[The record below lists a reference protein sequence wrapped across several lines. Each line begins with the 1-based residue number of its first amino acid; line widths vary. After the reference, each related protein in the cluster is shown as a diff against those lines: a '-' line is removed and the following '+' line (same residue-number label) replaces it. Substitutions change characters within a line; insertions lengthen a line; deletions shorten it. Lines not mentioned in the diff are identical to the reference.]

1 MRVVWIVAA
10 LLFVTVGAV
19 FSALNADRVAF
30 DFYYF
35 QTDLPKAAALIAAL
49 LVGWLVGGLVLW
61 FSVVMPLRRRVSR
74 QRRELAQREL
84 VPVRTPE

>member
-10 LLFVTVGAV
+10 LFFITVATA
-19 FSALNADRVAF
+19 FSALNADRVVF

-35 QTDLPKAAALIAAL
+35 QADLPKAAALIAAL
-49 LVGWLVGGLVLW
+49 LVGWIVGGLVLW

-74 QRRELAQREL
+74 QRRELARRDL
-84 VPVRTPE
+84 VPVRTAE